1 MSARYAEVVVNISLR
16 RDRKAIRRRQEAPAQ
31 GAYDPLG
38 RTFHYAI
45 PAPLEGHLKVGH
57 MVRVPFGPR
66 VLQGIVVG
74 LADSSPVAE
83 TRDIEALLDPQPV
96 LSPAQIE
103 LARWMSG
110 YYLAPLLNCL
120 HQMLPPGL
128 SRKAQLLVERAED
141 VSPPLDQTSRPGDQ
155 ETTRPPDNYG
165 LSGTERAL
173 LDYLEKRGLQEWR
186 ALGRAVDLPDWEE
199 ALEKLIS
206 RGLVA
211 KRWTLAPPRVR
222 AKRTRFLKLAA
233 DEDTITSALPSLGYP
248 SKQADALEALA
259 ATEDPLPSLESL
271 CRRADCL
278 PGTVRAL
285 EKKGWVAIVPPRYL
299 IATALSPPEIEEV
312 LAADL
317 SRAPKQ
323 AAALSYLHRQEGPV
337 EVAKLCDELPCS
349 PRVLRALEKRGFV
362 RRWREGAKVLLQL
375 SPQQVSEETLALRG
389 ARPQVAILRYLQ
401 EKGLAPIE
409 EVYQE
414 TGTEL
419 RHARELVDR
428 GLVCMEERE
437 VWRDPLEGREFVLTA
452 PPRLTPEQEAAWT
465 VIRAGLRELFRVGA
479 TLCGRPPVSVQTS
492 EVLVENLAA
501 LDYQRGPEAQ
511 NTAIGAE
518 TSEVFRA
525 WSEQLRPP
533 VYLLHGVT
541 GSGKT
546 ELYLHALQETLAAG
560 RQAIVLVPEIALTP
574 QTIRRFAA
582 RFPNRIA
589 VLHSGLS
596 PGERY
601 DSWRRIRAGQA
612 DVVIGPRSALFAP
625 LPRLGC
631 IVVDEEHE
639 TAYKQERTP
648 RYHARE
654 VALQRARLEGAAV
667 ILGSATPDLGTYYRA
682 LRGQFTLLRLP
693 QRVMGHRAK
702 VEEQRARHAI
712 EPAQMR
718 LREAGPGYEELRYLD
733 LPPVEIV
740 DLRAEL
746 RAGNRSIF
754 SRALHTALTET
765 LEHHQQAILFLNRRG
780 AATFILCRDC
790 GQVLKCPR
798 CDVPL
803 TYHTNS
809 ASPITNQT
817 SQHGLLIC
825 HHCGRQE
832 EVPKKCPYCGSHHI
846 RYFGVGT
853 QRVQEVLC
861 ELLPGVR
868 TLRWDRD
875 TTGGTGSGGAV
886 SHEVLLEQFIN
897 HQADMLVGT
906 QMVAKGL
913 DLPLVTLVGVI
924 SADTALHLP
933 DFRASERTFQLLTQ
947 VAGRAGRSI
956 LGGRVIIQTYNPHH
970 YAIQAASHH
979 DYEGFY
985 QQEIAFRREQ
995 GYPPFARLARLVY
1008 HHRHEVQCAAEVQ
1021 RLADLLR
1028 LEVRRQ
1034 GLADVSFIGPAPCF
1048 FHRLRGRYRWQIVL
1062 RASDPAALLRPFELP
1077 PGWQVDIDP
1086 VGVL

>member
-1 MSARYAEVVVNISLR
+1 
-16 RDRKAIRRRQEAPAQ
+16 
-31 GAYDPLG
+31 
-38 RTFHYAI
+38 
-45 PAPLEGHLKVGH
+45 
-57 MVRVPFGPR
+57 MVR
-66 VLQGIVVG
+66 
-74 LADSSPVAE
+74 
-83 TRDIEALLDPQPV
+83 
-96 LSPAQIE
+96 
-103 LARWMSG
+103 
-110 YYLAPLLNCL
+110 
-120 HQMLPPGL
+120 
-128 SRKAQLLVERAED
+128 
-141 VSPPLDQTSRPGDQ
+141 
-155 ETTRPPDNYG
+155 
-165 LSGTERAL
+165 
-173 LDYLEKRGLQEWR
+173 
-186 ALGRAVDLPDWEE
+186 
-199 ALEKLIS
+199 
-206 RGLVA
+206 
-211 KRWTLAPPRVR
+211 RWTLAPPRVR
-222 AKRTRFLKLAA
+222 AKRARFLELAA
-233 DEDTITSALPSLGYP
+233 EEETIASTISSLGHP
-248 SKQADALEALA
+248 SKQADVLEALA
-259 ATEDPLPSLESL
+259 STDDPLPSLESL
-271 CRRADCL
+271 CQRADCS

-285 EKKGWVAIVPPRYL
+285 EEKGWVSIVPPRHL
-299 IATALSPPEIEEV
+299 IATTLSLPEMEGV
-312 LAADL
+312 LVTDL

-323 AAALSYLHRQEGPV
+323 ATALAYLRRQGGPV
-337 EVAKLCDELPCS
+337 DVAKLCDELPCS
-349 PRVLRALEKRGFV
+349 PSVLRALEERGFV
-362 RRWREGAKVLLQL
+362 RRWKEGAKVLLQL
-375 SPQQVSEETLALRG
+375 SVQEVSEAALALRG

-409 EVYQE
+409 EVYRE
-414 TGTEL
+414 TGAEL

-428 GLVCMEERE
+428 GLVRMEERE
-437 VWRDPLEGREFVLTA
+437 VWRDPLAGREFVLTA
-452 PPRLTPEQEAAWT
+452 PPRLTPEQEAAWG
-465 VIRAGLRELFRVGA
+465 VIRAGLRELF
-479 TLCGRPPVSVQTS
+479 QS
-492 EVLVENLAA
+492 EL
-501 LDYQRGPEAQ
+501 
-511 NTAIGAE
+511 
-518 TSEVFRA
+518 SER
-525 WSEQLRPP
+525 EQPP

-601 DSWRRIRAGQA
+601 DSWRRIRSGQA

-639 TAYKQERTP
+639 TSYKQERTP

-667 ILGSATPDLGTYYRA
+667 ILGSATPDLGTYCRA

-693 QRVMGHRAK
+693 QRVMGHRVK
-702 VEEQRARHAI
+702 VEEQRARYAI

-718 LREAGPGYEELRYLD
+718 LREVGPGYEELRYLD

-754 SRALHTALTET
+754 SRALQSALAET

-798 CDVPL
+798 CDVPF
-803 TYHTNS
+803 TYHTNGQS
-809 ASPITNQT
+809 RITHHE
-817 SQHGLLIC
+817 SGRGLLIC
-825 HHCGRQE
+825 HHCSRHE
-832 EVPKKCPYCGSHHI
+832 EVPKKCPRCGSHRI

-853 QRVQEVLC
+853 QRVQEALH
-861 ELLPGVR
+861 ELFPGVR

-875 TTGGTGSGGAV
+875 TTGSAA
-886 SHEVLLEQFIN
+886 SHDVLLEQFIN
-897 HQADMLVGT
+897 HEADVLVGT

-924 SADTALHLP
+924 SADTSLHLP

-956 LGGRVIIQTYNPHH
+956 LGGRVIIQTYNPDH
-970 YAIQAASHH
+970 YAIQAASRH

-985 QQEIAFRREQ
+985 QQETVFRREQ

-1008 HHRHEVQCAAEVQ
+1008 RHRDETRCAAEVQ

-1034 GLADVSFIGPAPCF
+1034 GLADVSLIGPAPCF
-1048 FHRLRGRYRWQIVL
+1048 FHRLQGRYRWQIVL
-1062 RASDPAALLRPFELP
+1062 RAPDPAALLRAFELP

-1086 VGVL
+1086 VGML

>member
-16 RDRKAIRRRQEAPAQ
+16 RSRKAIRRHEEAPSQ

-45 PAPLEGHLKVGH
+45 PPSLQGRVRVGH

-74 LADSSPVAE
+74 LSESSPVAE

-103 LARWMSG
+103 LARWMSE
-110 YYLAPLLNCL
+110 YYLAPLLHCL
-120 HQMLPPGL
+120 YQMLPPGL
-128 SRKAQLLVERAED
+128 SRRTQLLVERAEGF
-141 VSPPLDQTSRPGDQ
+141 SSLD
-155 ETTRPPDNYG
+155 E
-165 LSGTERAL
+165 LSGTQRAL
-173 LDYLEKRGLQEWR
+173 LKYLEEHGPQEWR
-186 ALGRAVDLPDWEE
+186 TLGRAMGLPNWEE
-199 ALEKLIS
+199 ALEGLIQ
-206 RGLVA
+206 RGLVV
-211 KRWTLAPPRVR
+211 KRWTLAPPAVR
-222 AKRTRFLKLAA
+222 IETAPIAFLTVGGKEIEVL
-233 DEDTITSALPSLGYP
+233 LPELS
-248 SKQADALEALA
+248 QAPGQLEALRA
-259 ATEDPLPSLESL
+259 LIAGDDPLPSLRSL
-271 CRRADCL
+271 CRAANCSEGVVQALAGKGWATIIPTRRLIAPTL
-278 PGTVRAL
+278 PPREIERAL
-285 EKKGWVAIVPPRYL
+285 VE
-299 IATALSPPEIEEV
+299 
-312 LAADL
+312 DL

-323 AAALSYLHRQEGPV
+323 AAALAYLRRQPGPV
-337 EVAKLCDELPCS
+337 EVSRLRKEVDCS
-349 PRVLRALEKRGFV
+349 PSVIRALERRGFV
-362 RRWREGAKVLLQL
+362 RRWSEEPRVLLQL
-375 SPQQVSEETLALRG
+375 SPLRKALEAEG
-389 ARPQVAILRYLQ
+389 LPSTEISSLR
-401 EKGLAPIE
+401 I
-409 EVYQE
+409 
-414 TGTEL
+414 
-419 RHARELVDR
+419 
-428 GLVCMEERE
+428 EERE
-437 VWRDPLEGREFVLTA
+437 VWRDPLAGREFVLTA
-452 PPRLTPEQEAAWT
+452 PPRLTPEQRAAWSA
-465 VIRAGLRELFRVGA
+465 IRAGLRGLFQGE
-479 TLCGRPPVSVQTS
+479 GMP
-492 EVLVENLAA
+492 
-501 LDYQRGPEAQ
+501 AQ
-511 NTAIGAE
+511 
-518 TSEVFRA
+518 
-525 WSEQLRPP
+525 PP

-631 IVVDEEHE
+631 IIVDEEHE
-639 TAYKQERTP
+639 ASYKQERTP

-693 QRVMGHRAK
+693 KRVMGHRAK
-702 VEEQRARHAI
+702 VEEQRERYRI
-712 EPAQMR
+712 QPDQIR
-718 LREAGPGYEELRYLD
+718 LREVGPGYEDLRYLN

-746 RAGNRSIF
+746 RAGNHSIF
-754 SRALHTALTET
+754 SRALQGALAET

-780 AATFILCRDC
+780 AATFVLCRDC
-790 GQVLKCPR
+790 GLVLKCPR

-803 TYHTNS
+803 TYH
-809 ASPITNQT
+809 APRDA
-817 SQHGLLIC
+817 LLLC
-825 HHCGRQE
+825 HHCGHRK
-832 EVPKKCPYCGSHHI
+832 EVPEECPRCGSRRI

-853 QRVQEVLC
+853 QRVEKALR
-861 ELLPGVR
+861 ELFPGVR

-875 TTGGTGSGGAV
+875 TTGGAL
-886 SHEVLLEQFIN
+886 SHDLLLEQFIN
-897 HQADMLVGT
+897 HRADVLVGT
-906 QMVAKGL
+906 QMIAKGL

-924 SADTALHLP
+924 SADTALYLP

-956 LGGRVIIQTYNPHH
+956 LGGRVIIQTYNPDH
-970 YAIQAASHH
+970 YAIQAASRH

-985 QQEIAFRREQ
+985 RQEIAFRREQ
-995 GYPPFARLARLVY
+995 GYPPFTRLARLVY
-1008 HHRHEVQCAAEVQ
+1008 RHRDERRCMAEVQ
-1021 RLADLLR
+1021 RLAELLR

-1034 GLADVSFIGPAPCF
+1034 GLADISFIGPAPCF
-1048 FHRLRGRYRWQIVL
+1048 FHRLQGLYRWQIVI
-1062 RASDPAALLRPFELP
+1062 RAPDPAALLRPFELP

>member
-1 MSARYAEVVVNISLR
+1 MSACYAEAVVNISLR
-16 RDRKAIRRRQEAPAQ
+16 WEGKAIRRHEPVLADRPGEAPAQ

-38 RTFHYAI
+38 HTFHYAI
-45 PAPLEGHLKVGH
+45 PAPLQGHLRVGH

-66 VLQGIVVG
+66 VLQGIVVR

-120 HQMLPPGL
+120 YQMLPPGL
-128 SRKAQLLVERAED
+128 SRQAQLLVEQAES
-141 VSPPLDQTSRPGDQ
+141 VSS
-155 ETTRPPDNYG
+155 PDE
-165 LSGTERAL
+165 LSGTQRAL
-173 LDYLEKRGLQEWR
+173 LKYLEERGHQEWR

-199 ALEKLIS
+199 ALEELIW
-206 RGLVA
+206 RGLVV
-211 KRWTLAPPRVR
+211 KRWTLAPPAVQIETAPVACLTVGGREIELSLPNLSGAPKQVEV
-222 AKRTRFLKLAA
+222 LQLLAES
-233 DEDTITSALPSLGYP
+233 D
-248 SKQADALEALA
+248 
-259 ATEDPLPSLESL
+259 DPLLSLDSL
-271 CRRADCL
+271 CRVADCSEEV
-278 PGTVRAL
+278 VRAL
-285 EKKGWVAIVPPRYL
+285 EEKGWATITPSHQLVAATLPPW
-299 IATALSPPEIEEV
+299 EIERILVE
-312 LAADL
+312 DL
-317 SRAPKQ
+317 NRAPKQ
-323 AAALSYLHRQEGPV
+323 AAALAYLRDQPGPV
-337 EVAKLCDELPCS
+337 EVSRLQMEVDCS
-349 PRVLRALEKRGFV
+349 SSVVRALEERGFV
-362 RRWREGAKVLLQL
+362 RRWSEPSKALLRLDPLRKAMEAESGRVGDISSADL
-375 SPQQVSEETLALRG
+375 SSFR
-389 ARPQVAILRYLQ
+389 I
-401 EKGLAPIE
+401 
-409 EVYQE
+409 
-414 TGTEL
+414 
-419 RHARELVDR
+419 
-428 GLVCMEERE
+428 EERE
-437 VWRDPLEGREFVLTA
+437 VWRDPLAGREFVLTA
-452 PPRLTPEQEAAWT
+452 PPRLTPEQEAAWSA
-465 VIRAGLRELFRVGA
+465 VRAGLRELFQKSQ
-479 TLCGRPPVSVQTS
+479 PP
-492 EVLVENLAA
+492 
-501 LDYQRGPEAQ
+501 AQ
-511 NTAIGAE
+511 
-518 TSEVFRA
+518 
-525 WSEQLRPP
+525 PP

-582 RFPNRIA
+582 RFPNRIS

-601 DSWRRIRAGQA
+601 DSWRRIRSGQA

-639 TAYKQERTP
+639 TAYKQESTP

-682 LRGQFTLLRLP
+682 LQGQFTLLRLP

-702 VEEQRARHAI
+702 VEEQRARYRI
-712 EPAQMR
+712 EPGRLR
-718 LREAGPGYEELRYLD
+718 LREVGPGYEELRYLD

-754 SRALHTALTET
+754 SRALQSALAET

-790 GQVLKCPR
+790 GLVLTCPR

-803 TYHTNS
+803 TYH
-809 ASPITNQT
+809 ASRFTFHASRP
-817 SQHGLLIC
+817 GLLC

-832 EVPKKCPYCGSHHI
+832 EVPKECPRCGSPRI

-853 QRVQEVLC
+853 QRVQEVLH
-861 ELLPGVR
+861 EFFPGVR

-875 TTGGTGSGGAV
+875 TTGGAL
-886 SHEVLLEQFIN
+886 SHDVLLEQFVN
-897 HQADMLVGT
+897 HQADVLVGT

-956 LGGRVIIQTYNPHH
+956 LGGRVIIQTYNPDH
-970 YAIQAASHH
+970 YAIQAASRH

-985 QQEIAFRREQ
+985 QQEITFRHEQ
-995 GYPPFARLARLVY
+995 GYPPFTRLARLVY
-1008 HHRHEVQCAAEVQ
+1008 RHRDETQCAAEVQ

-1034 GLADVSFIGPAPCF
+1034 GLADVSLIGPAPCF
-1048 FHRLRGRYRWQIVL
+1048 FHRLQGRYRWQVVL
-1062 RASDPAALLRPFELP
+1062 RAPDPALLLRPFELP

>member
-1 MSARYAEVVVNISLR
+1 VSARYAEVVVNISLR
-16 RDRKAIRRRQEAPAQ
+16 RSHKAIRRHEEAPAQ
-31 GAYDPLG
+31 GAYDTLG
-38 RTFHYAI
+38 HTFHYAI
-45 PAPLEGHLKVGH
+45 PPPLQGRVRVGH

-74 LADSSPVAE
+74 LSDTSPVAE

-103 LARWMSG
+103 LARWMSE

-120 HQMLPPGL
+120 YQMLPPGL
-128 SRKAQLLVERAED
+128 SRQAQLLVERAEA
-141 VSPPLDQTSRPGDQ
+141 VSPPDDLP
-155 ETTRPPDNYG
+155 EA
-165 LSGTERAL
+165 ERIL
-173 LDYLEKRGLQEWR
+173 LEYLQRRGSQEWR
-186 ALGRAVDLPDWEE
+186 SLGRAVGLPGWEG
-199 ALEKLIS
+199 ALERLIQQ
-206 RGLVA
+206 GLVV
-211 KRWTLAPPRVR
+211 KRWALAPPAVR
-222 AKRTRFLKLAA
+222 IETVPIAFLTVGGKEIEVL
-233 DEDTITSALPSLGYP
+233 LPELSQAP
-248 SKQADALEALA
+248 KQLEALRA
-259 ATEDPLPSLESL
+259 LVESDDPLPSLRSL
-271 CRRADCL
+271 CRAANCSE
-278 PGTVRAL
+278 GVVQAL
-285 EKKGWVAIVPPRYL
+285 AEKGWATIIPTRRL
-299 IATALSPPEIEEV
+299 ITPTLSPREIERV
-312 LAADL
+312 LAEDL
-317 SRAPKQ
+317 GRAPKQ
-323 AAALSYLHRQEGPV
+323 AAALAYLRHQSGPV
-337 EVAKLCDELPCS
+337 EVSELLREVGCS
-349 PRVLRALEKRGFV
+349 PSVVRALEKRGFV
-362 RRWREGAKVLLQL
+362 RRWSEEPRALLQL
-375 SPQQVSEETLALRG
+375 SPLRKALEVEG
-389 ARPQVAILRYLQ
+389 LSSAELSSLR
-401 EKGLAPIE
+401 I
-409 EVYQE
+409 
-414 TGTEL
+414 
-419 RHARELVDR
+419 
-428 GLVCMEERE
+428 EERE
-437 VWRDPLEGREFVLTA
+437 VWRDPLAGREFVLTA
-452 PPRLTPEQEAAWT
+452 PPRLTPEQEAAWNT
-465 VIRAGLRELFRVGA
+465 IRAGLRELFH
-479 TLCGRPPVSVQTS
+479 RPPDRQTTRPIDHLTNRPTDQPTNRPS
-492 EVLVENLAA
+492 
-501 LDYQRGPEAQ
+501 DHP
-511 NTAIGAE
+511 T
-518 TSEVFRA
+518 T
-525 WSEQLRPP
+525 RPP

-560 RQAIVLVPEIALTP
+560 RQAIVLVPEISLTP

-631 IVVDEEHE
+631 IIVDEEHE
-639 TAYKQERTP
+639 TSYKQERTP

-682 LRGQFTLLRLP
+682 LQGQFTLLRLP
-693 QRVMGHRAK
+693 KRVMGHRAK
-702 VEEQRARHAI
+702 VEEQRARYSIAP
-712 EPAQMR
+712 EQMR
-718 LREAGPGYEELRYLD
+718 IREVGPGYEDLRYLN

-754 SRALHTALTET
+754 SRALQRALAET
-765 LEHHQQAILFLNRRG
+765 LEHNQQAILFLNRRG
-780 AATFILCRDC
+780 AATFVLCRDC
-790 GQVLKCPR
+790 GLVLKCPR

-803 TYHTNS
+803 TYHAPHPTPH
-809 ASPITNQT
+809 APRDA
-817 SQHGLLIC
+817 LLLC

-832 EVPKKCPYCGSHHI
+832 EVPKRCPQCGSRRI

-853 QRVQEVLC
+853 QRVEE
-861 ELLPGVR
+861 ELHELFPGVR

-875 TTGGTGSGGAV
+875 TTGGAL
-886 SHEVLLEQFIN
+886 SHDLLLEQFIN
-897 HQADMLVGT
+897 HQADVLVGT

-956 LGGRVIIQTYNPHH
+956 LGGRVIIQTYNPDH
-970 YAIQAASHH
+970 YAIQAASRH

-985 QQEIAFRREQ
+985 RQEIAFRREQ
-995 GYPPFARLARLVY
+995 GYPPFTRLARLVY
-1008 HHRHEVQCAAEVQ
+1008 RHRDEKRCMAEVQ

-1034 GLADVSFIGPAPCF
+1034 GLAEVSFIGPAPCF
-1048 FHRLRGRYRWQIVL
+1048 FHRLQGLYRWQIVI
-1062 RASDPAALLRPFELP
+1062 RAPDPAALLRPFELP
-1077 PGWQVDIDP
+1077 LGWQVDIDP